1 MLAILNEALPAA
13 SAEIDHELEGTQHLA
28 WRYTA
33 LLERNSAPELNTDLL
48 TQALYNT
55 RQHEAFLKIILVSYR
70 DVKNIQQPDSQP

>member
-13 SAEIDHELEGTQHLA
+13 SAEIDRELEGTQHLA

-33 LLERNSAPELNTDLL
+33 LLERSSAPELNTDLL

-70 DVKNIQQPDSQP
+70 DVKNIQQSDSQP